1 MISISPSSW
10 LLVIS
15 SLAAVTSAKP
25 FPRNVPHGHCGSF
38 TSSLNIVET
47 SKDATSAEET
57 AVTSL
62 AIEAAL
68 ASATSSSSASAAT
81 TSSISSVASSV
92 SLSSTFVY
100 ELDAQSV
107 TSPEITTDTGLIVNA
122 DVYIVDG
129 EGTSEDTIAQYHAD
143 GKSVICYFSA
153 GTWEPG
159 RSDADDFDPAC
170 VCGTGGS
177 FADNACSSDD
187 NKLSD
192 WDEWWLDIH
201 SASCISKVESIMSAR
216 ISSFVAKGCD
226 GVDPDNVDSFAN
238 SDQLHGNT
246 ADDQVNYLLWLS
258 SIARGQGLMIDL
270 KNAGSLLVDDNGDA
284 TSYQSE
290 IVEAF
295 DFVVIESCHE
305 YEECDIYDSFLAAGK
320 PEIQIEYGDITTCPS
335 LQDGQ
340 HLLVYSQND
349 LSSALITLE
358 CD

>member
-10 LLVIS
+10 LLVIF
-15 SLAAVTSAKP
+15 SLVAVTSAKP
-25 FPRNVPHGHCGSF
+25 FPRNASHGQCGS
-38 TSSLNIVET
+38 SSSVPIVET
-47 SKDATSAEET
+47 SEDAPSAEET
-57 AVTSL
+57 AVASL
-62 AIEAAL
+62 SIGATPAYSISGAAA
-68 ASATSSSSASAAT
+68 ASAI
-81 TSSISSVASSV
+81 SIS
-92 SLSSTFVY
+92 
-100 ELDAQSV
+100 
-107 TSPEITTDTGLIVNA
+107 EITTDTGLVINA

-143 GKSVICYFSA
+143 GKTVICYFSA

-159 RSDADDFDPAC
+159 RSDADEFDPAC
-170 VCGTGGS
+170 VCGSGRSFGG
-177 FADNACSSDD
+177 NACSSND
-187 NKLSD
+187 NKLSG

-246 ADDQVNYLLWLS
+246 AEDQVNYLLWLS
-258 SIARGQGLMIDL
+258 FTARSQDLMIDL

-295 DFVVIESCHE
+295 DFAVIESCHE
-305 YEECDIYDSFLAAGK
+305 YEECDTYDSFLAAGK
-320 PEIQIEYGDITTCPS
+320 PEIQIEYEDITTCPS

>member
-10 LLVIS
+10 LLVIF
-15 SLAAVTSAKP
+15 SLVAVTSAKP
-25 FPRNVPHGHCGSF
+25 FPRNASHGQCGS
-38 TSSLNIVET
+38 SSSVPIVET
-47 SKDATSAEET
+47 SEDAPSAEET
-57 AVTSL
+57 AVASL
-62 AIEAAL
+62 SIGATPAYSISGAAA
-68 ASATSSSSASAAT
+68 ASAI
-81 TSSISSVASSV
+81 SIS
-92 SLSSTFVY
+92 T
-100 ELDAQSV
+100 
-107 TSPEITTDTGLIVNA
+107 EITTDTGLVINA

-143 GKSVICYFSA
+143 GKTVICYFSA

-159 RSDADDFDPAC
+159 RSDADEFDPAC
-170 VCGTGGS
+170 VCGSGRSFGG
-177 FADNACSSDD
+177 NACSSND
-187 NKLSD
+187 NKLSG

-246 ADDQVNYLLWLS
+246 AEDQVNYLLWLS
-258 SIARGQGLMIDL
+258 FTARSQDLMIDL

-295 DFVVIESCHE
+295 DFAVIESCHE
-305 YEECDIYDSFLAAGK
+305 YEECDTYDSFLAAGK
-320 PEIQIEYGDITTCPS
+320 PEIQIEYEDITTCPS

>member
-10 LLVIS
+10 LLVIF
-15 SLAAVTSAKP
+15 SLVAVTSAKP
-25 FPRNVPHGHCGSF
+25 FPRNASHGQCGS
-38 TSSLNIVET
+38 SSSVPIVET
-47 SKDATSAEET
+47 SEDAPSAEET
-57 AVTSL
+57 AVASL
-62 AIEAAL
+62 SIGATP
-68 ASATSSSSASAAT
+68 ASVTSSSSASAASA
-81 TSSISSVASSV
+81 SSISTVTSSV

-107 TSPEITTDTGLIVNA
+107 TSPEITTDTGLVINA

-143 GKSVICYFSA
+143 GKTVICYFSA

-159 RSDADDFDPAC
+159 RSDADEFDPTC
-170 VCGTGGS
+170 VCGSGGS
-177 FADNACSSDD
+177 FGGNACSSND
-187 NKLSD
+187 NKLSG
-192 WDEWWLDIH
+192 WNEWWLDIH

-246 ADDQVNYLLWLS
+246 AEDQVNYLLWLS
-258 SIARGQGLMIDL
+258 FTARSQGLMIDL

-295 DFVVIESCHE
+295 DFAVIESCHE
-305 YEECDIYDSFLAAGK
+305 YEECDTYDSFLAAGK
-320 PEIQIEYGDITTCPS
+320 PEIQIEYEDITTCPS

>member
-1 MISISPSSW
+1 MILISLSSW
-10 LLVIS
+10 FLVIS
-15 SLAAVTSAKP
+15 SLVAATAAKP
-25 FPRNVPHGHCGSF
+25 YPRNVHHQHCGL
-38 TSSLNIVET
+38 SSSVTMVET
-47 SKDATSAEET
+47 SVDATSPEET
-57 AVTSL
+57 ASTVNSL
-62 AIEAAL
+62 NTETAL
-68 ASATSSSSASAAT
+68 ASATNSNNAAT
-81 TSSISSVASSV
+81 ASSISTVTSV
-92 SLSSTFVY
+92 SLSSTFIY

-107 TSPEITTDTGLIVNA
+107 TSPEVTADTGLVVNA
-122 DVYIVDG
+122 GVYIVDG

-143 GKSVICYFSA
+143 GKTVICYFSA

-159 RSDADDFDPAC
+159 RSDADKFDPAC
-170 VCGTGGS
+170 VCGPGGS
-177 FADNACSSDD
+177 FAGDACSSND
-187 NKLSD
+187 NKLSG
-192 WDEWWLDIH
+192 WNEWWLDIH
-201 SASCISKVESIMSAR
+201 SASCISNVESIMSAR
-216 ISSFVAKGCD
+216 ISSFMAKGCD

-258 SIARGQGLMIDL
+258 STARSQGLMIDL

-290 IVEAF
+290 IIEAF
-295 DFVVIESCHE
+295 DFAVIESCHE
-305 YEECDIYDSFLAAGK
+305 YEECNTYDSFLAAGK

-340 HLLVYSQND
+340 HLLVYSQNS

>member
-10 LLVIS
+10 LLVIF
-15 SLAAVTSAKP
+15 SLVAVTSAKP
-25 FPRNVPHGHCGSF
+25 FPRNASHGQCGS
-38 TSSLNIVET
+38 SSSVPIVET
-47 SKDATSAEET
+47 SEDAPSAEET
-57 AVTSL
+57 AVASL
-62 AIEAAL
+62 SIGATP
-68 ASATSSSSASAAT
+68 ASVTSSSSAAAASAI
-81 TSSISSVASSV
+81 SIS
-92 SLSSTFVY
+92 
-100 ELDAQSV
+100 
-107 TSPEITTDTGLIVNA
+107 EITTDTGLVINA

-143 GKSVICYFSA
+143 GKTVICYFSA

-159 RSDADDFDPAC
+159 RSDADEFDPAC
-170 VCGTGGS
+170 VCGSGRSFGG
-177 FADNACSSDD
+177 NACSSND
-187 NKLSD
+187 NKLSG

-246 ADDQVNYLLWLS
+246 AEDQVNYLLWLS
-258 SIARGQGLMIDL
+258 FTARSQDLMIDL

-295 DFVVIESCHE
+295 DFAVIESCHE
-305 YEECDIYDSFLAAGK
+305 YEECDTYDSFLAAGK
-320 PEIQIEYGDITTCPS
+320 PEIQIEYEDITTCPS

>member
-1 MISISPSSW
+1 MVLI
-10 LLVIS
+10 
-15 SLAAVTSAKP
+15 
-25 FPRNVPHGHCGSF
+25 
-38 TSSLNIVET
+38 
-47 SKDATSAEET
+47 
-57 AVTSL
+57 
-62 AIEAAL
+62 
-68 ASATSSSSASAAT
+68 
-81 TSSISSVASSV
+81 
-92 SLSSTFVY
+92 LSY
-100 ELDAQSV
+100 
-107 TSPEITTDTGLIVNA
+107 
-122 DVYIVDG
+122 
-129 EGTSEDTIAQYHAD
+129 
-143 GKSVICYFSA
+143 
-153 GTWEPG
+153 

-226 GVDPDNVDSFAN
+226 GVDPDNVDSVSSIEARPRPPHDNFTLIISTVLSQFAN

-258 SIARGQGLMIDL
+258 SIARSQGLMIDL

-295 DFVVIESCHE
+295 DFVVIESCV
-305 YEECDIYDSFLAAGK
+305 S
-320 PEIQIEYGDITTCPS
+320 
-335 LQDGQ
+335 
-340 HLLVYSQND
+340 
-349 LSSALITLE
+349 
-358 CD
+358 

>member
-1 MISISPSSW
+1 MSIGATPAYSISGAAAASAISIS
-10 LLVIS
+10 
-15 SLAAVTSAKP
+15 
-25 FPRNVPHGHCGSF
+25 
-38 TSSLNIVET
+38 
-47 SKDATSAEET
+47 
-57 AVTSL
+57 
-62 AIEAAL
+62 
-68 ASATSSSSASAAT
+68 
-81 TSSISSVASSV
+81 
-92 SLSSTFVY
+92 
-100 ELDAQSV
+100 
-107 TSPEITTDTGLIVNA
+107 EITTDTGLVINA

-143 GKSVICYFSA
+143 GKTVICYFSA

-159 RSDADDFDPAC
+159 RSDADEFDPAC
-170 VCGTGGS
+170 VCGSGRSFGG
-177 FADNACSSDD
+177 NACSSND
-187 NKLSD
+187 NKLSG

-246 ADDQVNYLLWLS
+246 AEDQVNYLLWLS
-258 SIARGQGLMIDL
+258 FTARSQDLMIDL

-295 DFVVIESCHE
+295 DFAVIESCHE
-305 YEECDIYDSFLAAGK
+305 YEECDTYDSFLAAGK
-320 PEIQIEYGDITTCPS
+320 PEIQIEYEDITTCPS